1 MIDRSE
7 LTKEERN
14 AVRCLEQLAKR
25 WPESLEL
32 FAWAGTLV
40 VLRVPDGEEPAHKHS
55 MTERVVARI
64 LGIRCDG
71 GDP

>member
-7 LTKEERN
+7 LTREERD
-14 AVRCLEQLAKR
+14 AVRCLERLAKR
-25 WPESLEL
+25 WPKSLEL

-40 VLRVPDGEEPAHKHS
+40 VLRTVSDGEDPAHS
-55 MTERVVARI
+55 MTERKVARI
-64 LGIRCDG
+64 PGIRCDG